1 MGPGTR
7 VKSLVGEFHFKR
19 ITNPAFVGIFDCQSK
34 NFPDRLIMSRKKI
47 EIRRSISVTSFLGD
61 CFDYP
66 KNSIAEDIIGAQ
78 HLDFL
83 KCYVNSVPQN
93 SLWLVADCGLYSH
106 ITLKFLTMLAKQ
118 NGKYV
123 NAIAMQPLKLY
134 GPRVTSNFE
143 ASWEEIT
150 RYCDSSVVIDTP
162 INDKTISIV
171 EQKGFD
177 NLLEKVE
184 ILEHLAELAENPQLR
199 RI

>member
-19 ITNPAFVGIFDCQSK
+19 ITNPAFVGIFDCQRK
-34 NFPDRLIMSRKKI
+34 NFPDRLVMSRKEI

-66 KNSIAEDIIGAQ
+66 MNSIAEDIMGEQ
-78 HLDFL
+78 HLDFF
-83 KCYVNSVPQN
+83 KCFVNSIPQDA
-93 SLWLVADCGLYSH
+93 LWLVADCGLYSH
-106 ITLKFLTMLAKQ
+106 ITLKILAMLAKQ
-118 NGKYV
+118 SGKYV

-134 GPRVTSNFE
+134 GPRVASNFE
-143 ASWEEIT
+143 ASWGEMKK
-150 RYCDSSVVIDTP
+150 YCDSSVVIDTP
-162 INDKTISIV
+162 IDDNTVSIA

-184 ILEHLAELAENPQLR
+184 MLEHLASNFEYYVY
-199 RI
+199 